1 MNNIGESINNI
12 TAILSIVSSHPYR
25 TKNERYPQNEK
36 TLFFLQ
42 DRKDSVF
49 YGIGK
54 YMLLYSDKV
63 TYTFPPYR
71 KREKTREACAKRYF
85 FLVERVARRERKTGN
100 CLHP

>member
-36 TLFFLQ
+36 T
-42 DRKDSVF
+42 
-49 YGIGK
+49 
-54 YMLLYSDKV
+54 
-63 TYTFPPYR
+63 
-71 KREKTREACAKRYF
+71 REACAKRYF
-85 FLVERVARRERKTGN
+85 FHVERVARRETKTGN